1 MISTNSVLTTLLLLS
16 AAILSPVASPHER
29 SALQSRKIPGDKP
42 VIIQLFEWSWD
53 SVASECT
60 SFIGPAGYGFVQVSP
75 PAEHVTGDAWYTDYQ
90 PVSYILESKRGNRDQ
105 FASMIKT
112 CQAAGVGVIVDT
124 VINHM
129 TSADSGT
136 GTAGSDFTHF
146 NYPGIYQEQDF
157 NRDQCNGNITEYSD
171 RFQVQNC
178 MLRNLADL
186 KTGSD
191 YTQGKLAE
199 YIDDLLSLGVD
210 GLRVD
215 AAKHMPAE
223 DIGNILSRTS
233 RQVYITQEVIYG
245 ENEAVQA
252 EEYLE
257 NGAVQE
263 FRYTYALRDAFLGGD
278 IASLADINNR
288 GWIDGINANV
298 FVANHDTERIDGD
311 LKYDSPS
318 NSYVLAHI
326 FSLAYP
332 YGDPS
337 VLSSFSFSNIDS
349 GSPDNGQASCGS
361 GNYKSWLC
369 QHRWTA
375 IAGSDGFVVINNS
388 DGEWSG
394 EFSTSLP
401 DGTYCNVLSENC
413 GSTVDV
419 SGGNFSA
426 TVLGRD
432 AIAFHTGATP

>member
-1 MISTNSVLTTLLLLS
+1 MMISTNSVLTTLLLLS

-298 FVANHDTERIDGD
+298 FVANHDTERIDG
-311 LKYDSPS
+311 
-318 NSYVLAHI
+318 
-326 FSLAYP
+326 
-332 YGDPS
+332 
-337 VLSSFSFSNIDS
+337 
-349 GSPDNGQASCGS
+349 
-361 GNYKSWLC
+361 
-369 QHRWTA
+369 R
-375 IAGSDGFVVINNS
+375 
-388 DGEWSG
+388 
-394 EFSTSLP
+394 
-401 DGTYCNVLSENC
+401 SEE
-413 GSTVDV
+413 
-419 SGGNFSA
+419 
-426 TVLGRD
+426 RR
-432 AIAFHTGATP
+432 